1 MVAAMVELAEPLVR
15 GMELVAAELVDMQ
28 ELAELVG
35 L

>member
-1 MVAAMVELAEPLVR
+1 MPFEVQMLAMLVEEEFTEPILAMV
-15 GMELVAAELVDMQ
+15 

>member
-1 MVAAMVELAEPLVR
+1 MVAAMVELAELLVR
-15 GMELVAAELVDMQ
+15 GMELVVAELVDMQ